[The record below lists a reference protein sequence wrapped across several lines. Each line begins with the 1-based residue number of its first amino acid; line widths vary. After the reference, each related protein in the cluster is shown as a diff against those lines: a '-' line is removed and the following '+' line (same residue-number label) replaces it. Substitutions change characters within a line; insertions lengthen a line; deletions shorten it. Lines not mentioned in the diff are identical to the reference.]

1 MCVIFSHLFLNC
13 DGGVNKICSGLSSR
27 DDFDAGADN
36 ETFRALMTIETDIL
50 TSAVLVNFLVDLFFF
65 LILKIKKIKDITNI
79 LALYCWIIFPQSY
92 LRMSNKRTELN
103 IST

>member
-1 MCVIFSHLFLNC
+1 MLLPYICDAPYIKHMCAIFSHLFLNC

-50 TSAVLVNFLVDLFFF
+50 LETYA
-65 LILKIKKIKDITNI
+65 KIKK
-79 LALYCWIIFPQSY
+79 
-92 LRMSNKRTELN
+92 
-103 IST
+103 